1 MATTKKDIMEYHEK
15 FANIPKD
22 YMERLAY
29 LYHAYPYTKADL
41 ESLIQKINK
50 LSSVYWD
57 SVTYIFYMN
66 PKSSPRPKLNT
77 KTFTFYVKDAKN
89 FKQLFDDFKDQHSD
103 MECVISTPCII
114 ETKSY
119 IETPAGMT
127 LQEKMAAELELIH
140 HVNSPDYD
148 NLAKTYTDMV
158 QKTLVSNDSIIFR
171 GVSEKFYSILP
182 RIEVTLKYMTA
193 YDCKYNKKRVEARKS
208 FKENDLTIKNID
220 FII

>member
-1 MATTKKDIMEYHEK
+1 MAMKQDIVEYHEK
-15 FANIPKD
+15 FSMVPKD

-29 LYHAYPYTKADL
+29 IYRVYPFEKKDL
-41 ESLIQKINK
+41 DSLIKKIDE
-50 LSSVYWD
+50 LTQVAWD
-57 SVTYIFYMN
+57 SITYIFYMN

-89 FKQLFDDFKDQHSD
+89 FKQVFDDFKEQHSNMD
-103 MECVISTPCII
+103 CVISTPCMI

-119 IETPAGMT
+119 IETPRSMS
-127 LQEKMAAELELIH
+127 LQEIMAAELELIH
-140 HVNSPDYD
+140 HVNAPDYD

-171 GVSEKFYSILP
+171 GVSEKYYSVLP
-182 RIEVTLKYMTA
+182 RIEVTIKFMKA
-193 YDCKYNKKRVEARKS
+193 YDCKYNKRSIEKRKS
-208 FKENDLTIKNID
+208 FKENPLTLKNID